1 MAALTKVTPSLAG
14 TATTPAAAA
23 AGGDSVANPRGNTIL
38 RVVNGGGGS
47 INVTLAAGANPT
59 RPADGTFPSMTLS
72 AAVIAVAAGATRLI
86 GPIPPA
92 YNDSGGNVQIT
103 YSGVTSVTVEAIDPA
118 L

>member
-1 MAALTKVTPSLAG
+1 MAALTKVTPALAG

-38 RVVNGGGGS
+38 RITNGGGGS
-47 INVTLAAGANPT
+47 INVTIAAGASPT
-59 RPADGTFPSMTLS
+59 RSADGTFPAMTL
-72 AAVIAVAAGATRLI
+72 AANVVAVGAGATKLI

-92 YNDSGGNVQIT
+92 YNDSGGNVQLT

>member
-1 MAALTKVTPSLAG
+1 MAALTKVTPALAG
-14 TATTPAAAA
+14 TATTPAAAS

-38 RVVNGGGGS
+38 RVINGGGGS

-59 RPADGTFPSMTLS
+59 RPADGVFPAMTL
-72 AAVIAVAAGATRLI
+72 AANLVAVGAGATKLI
-86 GPIPPA
+86 GPIPTA

-103 YSGVTSVTVEAIDPA
+103 YSGVTSVTVEAIDTA